1 MLDAD
6 SVPTGEAFGVT
17 VNDDP
22 RQVSDVSVEGSSVK
36 LDLASAVR
44 WNDTATVSY
53 TPPSDLQAPRIK
65 DTWGN
70 SAGSFSE
77 ALTPPVEVPGPPRN
91 LSARGE
97 NGELELSWDAPD
109 SNGGSQVR
117 GYRVQWKSGYEDYD
131 PTRQTEVEHPS
142 YTATGLTDGVE
153 YTLRVM
159 ASNEIG
165 EGPASAEVTASPQ
178 DTMDPELLTV
188 AIHYATLGLHFSE
201 ALAAGSAPSED
212 AFNVVVSGAAQQV
225 TNVSVEGRTLELTLA
240 SSASSSDTVALSY
253 TAPADPVAARI
264 EDLSGNP
271 AASFGETAAVWSDI
285 PGPPVNLRAYPGEIG
300 VLTALWEA
308 PSSNG
313 GSQVTEYRLQ
323 WKSHDEDYD
332 PSREAVVTGG
342 REHSITGLANGV
354 EYALRVFAINS
365 AGHGPSSLEVARK
378 PRESNG
384 PLYRYIEEK
393 VVERYEGGS
402 PWLRRTWE
410 YMQSDEFE
418 LSVSSQ
424 GEYPFQGAAWE
435 VCGLVLSG
443 GPDNEL
449 AKCRGRNMILQEPY
463 TRSIGL
469 ILHEM
474 GHVYTYTNAI
484 HSYPGPEAIA
494 WLYFD
499 HPQFCAPSELY
510 ADALVGTVYS
520 AAGETN
526 RHWWGY
532 WDACRHYPN
541 AERAPTPQAALAE
554 MQLVLNGEYPE
565 WLHDTYADEQGNLD
579 LVGLWDQVQRFG
591 RFRDVVSYG
600 LRNEFGGY
608 CSNHWVRLDLMLGYH
623 DQLNP
628 WRAGGCLPGAPRDV
642 NVVAGDRQVIVRWKE
657 PLQEGALPIS
667 HYRIQWKELGADYYS
682 LYDLHRPNE
691 LAREDTISRLSN
703 GVTYKVRVAAA
714 HPNLNVGVQRSGI
727 GAWVELTVTP
737 RVNSR
742 ATGPPAISGIAHT
755 GQTLTVDTFGIVD
768 ADGLDNVSYTYQW
781 IRSDGTTDTDIQG
794 ATSSTYTLSDAD
806 EGKTI
811 SVRLSFTDD
820 AGHAETLTSA
830 ATTAV
835 AARPNSSATGA
846 PTISGTA
853 QVGET
858 LTADVS
864 GVTDADGLTN
874 VFFSYQWIRND
885 GNTDSDIESAT
896 STTYNLVTADQGK
909 TIKVRVSFTDRGGY
923 QETLTS
929 TTTIAVAAR
938 TSSDIIIVDVPGTVL
953 LWPELPRAGTVVR
966 ATLTDPDG
974 LEGAGSGAA
983 ASLGAV
989 SWQWARS
996 SEGSIWT
1003 SVDVYADGDS
1013 YTPTEDDE
1021 GMWLK
1026 VTAVYTDGHGHGK
1039 SAEAIT
1045 AATVGARAASPELTV
1060 TELVT
1065 GLTHP
1070 WDIAFTPDGT
1080 MLFTERDDG
1089 LRVRLT
1095 DGTVRQVT
1103 ADFSD
1108 LNFGGTAGLL
1118 ALVLDPDFV
1127 SNRRFYTYQRHTGAE
1142 MQLIA
1147 WTIDADYTTA
1157 TRVADPLVGGIPR
1170 NRNRGPSH
1178 GGGRLRFGPQGY
1190 LWVATGDGYSGTA
1203 AQDLSSLGGKVLRV
1217 DSQTGAG
1224 APDNPFAPSPV
1235 YTYGHRNPQGLALR
1249 PGTSQMWSVEHGP
1262 NHDDEINLLVS
1273 GGNYGW
1279 DPAPDEGA
1287 EDLYDETTTPM
1298 TDLVKFPDG
1307 LEAKWSSGYPTLAVG
1322 GGVFLEGSQWRE
1334 WEGQFAVATLKTR
1347 SVRVFKFT
1355 EEGDLVSQVVV
1366 PELDRTYG
1374 RLRTAVLGPDGA
1386 LYITTT
1392 NGGGK
1397 DKILKV
1403 VPANTPAT
1411 GAPSIS
1417 GTAQVDE
1424 TLTADTSGI
1433 ADADGLDN
1441 VSYTYQWIRSDGN
1454 TDTDIQNATSTT
1466 YMVSDDDAGKTIRV
1480 RVSFTDDRGN
1490 TETLTSA
1497 AMIAVQPRPN
1507 TPATG
1512 IPTISGTAQVGE
1524 TLTVD
1529 TSGIADED
1537 GLTNVSY
1544 SYQWIRN
1551 DGDTDTDIVRETDS
1565 TYTLVS
1571 ADQGKTIKVK
1581 VTFTDD
1587 ADNQESLTSAATAT
1601 VAAKPNAAPTGLP
1614 TISGTARVDETLTA
1628 DTSDIADDDG
1638 LADATFTYQWAAGG
1652 ADISGATSS
1661 TYFLTSSEQGQTIQ
1675 VQVSFTDDADN
1686 QERLTSEATA
1696 AVAPRSYGT
1705 VWSADMLVVEYTQTS
1720 IGAASADL
1728 FSNIGGSGG
1737 LRIQSLWSY
1746 TPDRDLRL
1754 AFEEA
1759 VPDADDLTVI
1769 VDELELAFLPGS
1781 SGDGSFK
1788 WTDVDLDWEDGQTI
1802 AVRIVLTSTLAEPTP
1817 NTPAT
1822 GLPTISGT
1830 AQVDQTL
1837 TADITG
1843 IADADGLTNVSYSY
1857 QWIRSDNGTDANIAG
1872 QTDSTYTLVS
1882 TDEGKTIKVRV
1893 TFTDDADNQET
1904 LTSGATATVA
1914 AKPNSPATGLP
1925 TVSGTAQVRETL
1937 TADTSGIA
1945 DEDGLTSVL
1954 YSYQWV
1960 VNDGTTDTDIL
1971 NATASIYT
1979 PSVSDVGKTI
1989 TVKVSFIDDGDHAE
2003 SLTSAATD
2011 AVLAAVPTGP
2021 LSLTVTRGSQI
2032 QELDASWQAPAS
2044 DGGSAITGYKVQW
2057 KEAADSWD
2065 TAADVSEATVTGT
2078 THTIAELTGGQ
2089 EYAVRVI
2096 ATNAAG
2102 DGPASTEA
2110 KGTPAGGI
2118 SEQNTA
2124 PTGLP
2129 TISGTPQVG
2138 ETLTVDISGIA
2149 DADGL
2154 TNVSYGY
2161 QWMVNDGER
2170 DTDLDSATGSTYEL
2184 SRDNVGKAI
2193 KVRVT
2198 FTDDADNQ
2206 ETLTSAATD
2215 AVAATKPGV
2224 PGHLNVS
2231 AHDTGALDVY
2241 WEAPASDGGSD
2252 VTGYRVQWKKTAGSW
2267 DTAADV
2273 AEATVTGT
2281 THTITGLSDG
2291 VEYSVR
2297 VMAMNDVG
2305 EGLPSAERSG
2315 IPRETRAPEKVI
2327 PRVNGATLR
2336 VQYDEALDEGS
2347 VPAANAFDVRIT
2359 CQCDSKRW
2367 WHEEARRGVDGVTV
2381 DGDTVVLTLAIPADA
2396 GDGVVVSYTPPSEAA
2411 AARTRDL
2418 AGNAAAGYVATEVSN
2433 DTEEDAGAEET
2444 GEGETALTVSLENV
2458 PESHHGTGVF
2468 TFEIRFSEEVKLS
2481 YKTLR
2486 DHAFTVTGGSVV
2498 KAQRTDKPSNIPWRI
2513 TVRPESDGEVTIILP
2528 ATTKCAALRAICT
2541 ADGNKLSGPPGPT
2554 DPLTFTVSGPGG

>member
-1 MLDAD
+1 MDLHLADRRLILRASAVVLTLAVIVLLFAAAQTAFADGPGGVPDTPNGLEASAVHAGIVDIKWNEVEGAESYEVRVMPSGTWISLPGEGMEIAHYGAGAIVRNLPHEGRYYFSVRARNESGASEWSAFLFVQATGPPSEWSGVPEPVNAAATGTPSIVGRLSVGETLTADTSGIADANGLERVRFRYQWTSSDGTADTDIEGATSASYTLVSADEGSTMKVRVSFTDRGGYEEGPLTGVATPEVGPEPEVPGAPRNLSVAPVENGELTLSWEPPDSDGGARVTGYRVEWKSDDEDYGPPRQADVDSLSHRITGLTNGSDYRLRVLAVNRKGEGPASDEVTGSPQDTTPPEFLAADVRGTKITLTYNKTLAAD

-22 RQVSDVSVEGSSVK
+22 RQVSDVSAEGSLVK
-36 LDLASAVR
+36 LDLAAAVR

-77 ALTPPVEVPGPPRN
+77 ALTPPLEPPGPPRN

-109 SNGGSQVR
+109 SNGGSQVG

-131 PTRQTEVEHPS
+131 PTRQTEVEHPP

-178 DTMDPELLTV
+178 DTIDPELLTV
-188 AIHYATLGLHFSE
+188 AIHDATLRLHFSE

-285 PGPPVNLRAYPGEIG
+285 PGPPMNLRAYPGESG

-323 WKSHDEDYD
+323 WKSRDEDYD
-332 PSREAVVTGG
+332 PSREAEVTGG
-342 REHSITGLANGV
+342 RERSITGLANDV

-384 PLYRYIEEK
+384 PLYRYTEEE

-418 LSVSSQ
+418 LRVSSE
-424 GEYPFQGAAWE
+424 GEHSFRGAAWE
-435 VCGLVLSG
+435 VCWVVLSG
-443 GPDNEL
+443 GSDNEL

-532 WDACRHYPN
+532 WDACSHYPN

-554 MQLVLNGEYPE
+554 MQLALNGEYPE

-579 LVGLWDQVQRFG
+579 LVGLWNQVQRFG

-608 CSNHWVRLDLMLGYH
+608 CSNHWVRLDLLLGYH

-628 WRAGGCLPGAPRDV
+628 WSAGGCLPGAPRDV
-642 NVVAGDRQVIVRWKE
+642 NVVAGDRQVIVKWKE

-691 LAREDTISRLSN
+691 LAREATISRLSN

-714 HPNLNVGVQRSGI
+714 HPNLNAGVQRSGI

-737 RVNSR
+737 GVNSR
-742 ATGPPAISGIAHT
+742 ATGSPAISGIAQT
-755 GQTLTVDTFGIVD
+755 GQTLTVDTSGIVD
-768 ADGLDNVSYTYQW
+768 ADRLTNVSYSYQW

-835 AARPNSSATGA
+835 AAR
-846 PTISGTA
+846 
-853 QVGET
+853 
-858 LTADVS
+858 
-864 GVTDADGLTN
+864 
-874 VFFSYQWIRND
+874 
-885 GNTDSDIESAT
+885 
-896 STTYNLVTADQGK
+896 
-909 TIKVRVSFTDRGGY
+909 
-923 QETLTS
+923 
-929 TTTIAVAAR
+929 
-938 TSSDIIIVDVPGTVL
+938 TSSDIIIVDVPGTVS
-953 LWPELPRAGTVVR
+953 LWPELPRVGTVVR
-966 ATLTDPDG
+966 AALIDPDG

-996 SEGSIWT
+996 SEGSTWT

-1013 YTPTEDDE
+1013 YTPTEADE

-1026 VTAVYTDGHGHGK
+1026 VTAVYTDGHGPGK

-1045 AATVGARAASPELTV
+1045 AATVGAREASPELTV
-1060 TELVT
+1060 SELVT

-1147 WTIDADYTTA
+1147 WTIDADYTTV

-1249 PGTSQMWSVEHGP
+1249 PGASQMWSVEHGP

-1403 VPANTPAT
+1403 VPSNTPAT

-1433 ADADGLDN
+1433 ADADGL
-1441 VSYTYQWIRSDGN
+1441 
-1454 TDTDIQNATSTT
+1454 
-1466 YMVSDDDAGKTIRV
+1466 
-1480 RVSFTDDRGN
+1480 
-1490 TETLTSA
+1490 
-1497 AMIAVQPRPN
+1497 
-1507 TPATG
+1507 
-1512 IPTISGTAQVGE
+1512 
-1524 TLTVD
+1524 
-1529 TSGIADED
+1529 
-1537 GLTNVSY
+1537 TNVSY
-1544 SYQWIRN
+1544 SYQWVRN
-1551 DGDTDTDIVRETDS
+1551 DNGADIDIAGETDS
-1565 TYTLVS
+1565 TYTLVF
-1571 ADQGKTIKVK
+1571 ADQGKTIKV
-1581 VTFTDD
+1581 
-1587 ADNQESLTSAATAT
+1587 
-1601 VAAKPNAAPTGLP
+1601 
-1614 TISGTARVDETLTA
+1614 R
-1628 DTSDIADDDG
+1628 
-1638 LADATFTYQWAAGG
+1638 
-1652 ADISGATSS
+1652 
-1661 TYFLTSSEQGQTIQ
+1661 
-1675 VQVSFTDDADN
+1675 VSFTDDGGN
-1686 QERLTSEATA
+1686 EETLTSEATA
-1696 AVAPRSYGT
+1696 
-1705 VWSADMLVVEYTQTS
+1705 E
-1720 IGAASADL
+1720 IAAR
-1728 FSNIGGSGG
+1728 N
-1737 LRIQSLWSY
+1737 R
-1746 TPDRDLRL
+1746 
-1754 AFEEA
+1754 
-1759 VPDADDLTVI
+1759 
-1769 VDELELAFLPGS
+1769 
-1781 SGDGSFK
+1781 
-1788 WTDVDLDWEDGQTI
+1788 
-1802 AVRIVLTSTLAEPTP
+1802 AEKSWL
-1817 NTPAT
+1817 
-1822 GLPTISGT
+1822 GR
-1830 AQVDQTL
+1830 
-1837 TADITG
+1837 G
-1843 IADADGLTNVSYSY
+1843 I
-1857 QWIRSDNGTDANIAG
+1857 W
-1872 QTDSTYTLVS
+1872 
-1882 TDEGKTIKVRV
+1882 
-1893 TFTDDADNQET
+1893 
-1904 LTSGATATVA
+1904 
-1914 AKPNSPATGLP
+1914 
-1925 TVSGTAQVRETL
+1925 
-1937 TADTSGIA
+1937 
-1945 DEDGLTSVL
+1945 
-1954 YSYQWV
+1954 
-1960 VNDGTTDTDIL
+1960 
-1971 NATASIYT
+1971 
-1979 PSVSDVGKTI
+1979 
-1989 TVKVSFIDDGDHAE
+1989 
-2003 SLTSAATD
+2003 
-2011 AVLAAVPTGP
+2011 
-2021 LSLTVTRGSQI
+2021 
-2032 QELDASWQAPAS
+2032 
-2044 DGGSAITGYKVQW
+2044 
-2057 KEAADSWD
+2057 
-2065 TAADVSEATVTGT
+2065 
-2078 THTIAELTGGQ
+2078 
-2089 EYAVRVI
+2089 
-2096 ATNAAG
+2096 
-2102 DGPASTEA
+2102 
-2110 KGTPAGGI
+2110 
-2118 SEQNTA
+2118 
-2124 PTGLP
+2124 
-2129 TISGTPQVG
+2129 
-2138 ETLTVDISGIA
+2138 
-2149 DADGL
+2149 
-2154 TNVSYGY
+2154 
-2161 QWMVNDGER
+2161 
-2170 DTDLDSATGSTYEL
+2170 
-2184 SRDNVGKAI
+2184 AI
-2193 KVRVT
+2193 K
-2198 FTDDADNQ
+2198 
-2206 ETLTSAATD
+2206 
-2215 AVAATKPGV
+2215 
-2224 PGHLNVS
+2224 
-2231 AHDTGALDVY
+2231 
-2241 WEAPASDGGSD
+2241 
-2252 VTGYRVQWKKTAGSW
+2252 
-2267 DTAADV
+2267 
-2273 AEATVTGT
+2273 
-2281 THTITGLSDG
+2281 
-2291 VEYSVR
+2291 
-2297 VMAMNDVG
+2297 
-2305 EGLPSAERSG
+2305 
-2315 IPRETRAPEKVI
+2315 
-2327 PRVNGATLR
+2327 
-2336 VQYDEALDEGS
+2336 
-2347 VPAANAFDVRIT
+2347 
-2359 CQCDSKRW
+2359 
-2367 WHEEARRGVDGVTV
+2367 
-2381 DGDTVVLTLAIPADA
+2381 
-2396 GDGVVVSYTPPSEAA
+2396 
-2411 AARTRDL
+2411 
-2418 AGNAAAGYVATEVSN
+2418 
-2433 DTEEDAGAEET
+2433 
-2444 GEGETALTVSLENV
+2444 
-2458 PESHHGTGVF
+2458 
-2468 TFEIRFSEEVKLS
+2468 
-2481 YKTLR
+2481 
-2486 DHAFTVTGGSVV
+2486 
-2498 KAQRTDKPSNIPWRI
+2498 
-2513 TVRPESDGEVTIILP
+2513 
-2528 ATTKCAALRAICT
+2528 
-2541 ADGNKLSGPPGPT
+2541 PT
-2554 DPLTFTVSGPGG
+2554 

>member
-1 MLDAD
+1 MDLHLADRRLILRASAVVLTLAVIVLLFAAAQTAFADGPGGVPDTPNGLEASAVHAGIVDIKWNEVEGAESYEVRVMPSGTWISLPGEGMEIAHYGAGAIVRNLPHEGRYYFSVRARNESGASEWSAFLFVQATGTPSEWSGVPEPVNAAATGTPSIVGRLSVGETLTADTSGIADANGLERVRFRYQWTSSDGTADTDIEGATSASYTLVSADEGSAIRVRVSFTDRGGYEEGPLTGVATPEVGPELEVPGAPRNLSVAPAENGELTLSWEPPDSDGGARVTGYRVEWKSDDEDYGPPRQADVDSLSHRIAGLTNGSDYRLRVLAVNRKGEGPASDEVTGSPQDTTPPELLAADVRGTKITLTYNKTLDAD

-22 RQVSDVSVEGSSVK
+22 RQVSDVSAESSLVK

-77 ALTPPVEVPGPPRN
+77 ALTPPLEVPGPPRN

-97 NGELELSWDAPD
+97 NGELELSWDAPG
-109 SNGGSQVR
+109 SNGGSQVG

-188 AIHYATLGLHFSE
+188 AIHYATLRLHFSE

-225 TNVSVEGRTLELTLA
+225 TNVSVEGRTLGGRTLELTLS
-240 SSASSSDTVALSY
+240 SSASSSDTVGLSY

-285 PGPPVNLRAYPGEIG
+285 PGPPMNLRAYPGESG

-323 WKSHDEDYD
+323 WKSRDEDYG

-342 REHSITGLANGV
+342 RERSITGLANGV
-354 EYALRVFAINS
+354 EHALRVFAINS

-418 LSVSSQ
+418 LRVSSE
-424 GEYPFQGAAWE
+424 GEHPFQGAAWE
-435 VCGLVLSG
+435 ECWVVLSG
-443 GPDNEL
+443 GSDNEL

-532 WDACRHYPN
+532 WDACSHYPN

-565 WLHDTYADEQGNLD
+565 WLDDTYADEQGNLD

-591 RFRDVVSYG
+591 RFQDVVSYG

-608 CSNHWVRLDLMLGYH
+608 CSNHWVRLDLLLGYH

-628 WRAGGCLPGAPRDV
+628 WSAGGCLPGAPRDV
-642 NVVAGDRQVIVRWKE
+642 NVVAGDRQVIVKWKE

-667 HYRIQWKELGADYYS
+667 HYRIQWKELGAEYYS

-742 ATGPPAISGIAHT
+742 ATGLPAISGIAQT
-755 GQTLTVDTFGIVD
+755 GQTLTVDTAGIVD
-768 ADGLDNVSYTYQW
+768 ADGLTNVAYSYQW
-781 IRSDGTTDTDIQG
+781 IRSDGNIGTDIAGETASTYTLVSADQGKAIKVKVSFTDDTDHEETLTSAATAAVAARPNREATGAPTISGTAQAGETLTADTSGIADADGLTNVSFSYQWLRNDGTTDTDIQG

-811 SVRLSFTDD
+811 
-820 AGHAETLTSA
+820 
-830 ATTAV
+830 
-835 AARPNSSATGA
+835 
-846 PTISGTA
+846 
-853 QVGET
+853 
-858 LTADVS
+858 
-864 GVTDADGLTN
+864 
-874 VFFSYQWIRND
+874 
-885 GNTDSDIESAT
+885 
-896 STTYNLVTADQGK
+896 
-909 TIKVRVSFTDRGGY
+909 KVRVSFTDWGGY

-929 TTTIAVAAR
+929 TTTI
-938 TSSDIIIVDVPGTVL
+938 IVDQPGTVS
-953 LWPELPRAGTVVR
+953 LWPEQPRVGTVVS
-966 ATLTDPDG
+966 ATLTDSDG

-996 SEGSIWT
+996 SEGSTWT
-1003 SVDVYADGDS
+1003 SVDVYEDGDS

-1026 VTAVYTDGHGHGK
+1026 VTAVYTDGHGQGK

-1045 AATVGARAASPELTV
+1045 AATVGAREASPELTV

-1147 WTIDADYTTA
+1147 WTIDADYTA
-1157 TRVADPLVGGIPR
+1157 VTRVADPLVGGIPR

-1249 PGTSQMWSVEHGP
+1249 PGASQMWSVEHGP

-1334 WEGQFAVATLKTR
+1334 WEGRFAVATLKTK

-1366 PELDRTYG
+1366 PELDHTYG
-1374 RLRTAVLGPDGA
+1374 RLRTAVLEMRM
-1386 LYITTT
+1386 
-1392 NGGGK
+1392 K
-1397 DKILKV
+1397 
-1403 VPANTPAT
+1403 
-1411 GAPSIS
+1411 
-1417 GTAQVDE
+1417 
-1424 TLTADTSGI
+1424 
-1433 ADADGLDN
+1433 
-1441 VSYTYQWIRSDGN
+1441 
-1454 TDTDIQNATSTT
+1454 
-1466 YMVSDDDAGKTIRV
+1466 
-1480 RVSFTDDRGN
+1480 
-1490 TETLTSA
+1490 
-1497 AMIAVQPRPN
+1497 
-1507 TPATG
+1507 
-1512 IPTISGTAQVGE
+1512 
-1524 TLTVD
+1524 
-1529 TSGIADED
+1529 
-1537 GLTNVSY
+1537 
-1544 SYQWIRN
+1544 
-1551 DGDTDTDIVRETDS
+1551 
-1565 TYTLVS
+1565 
-1571 ADQGKTIKVK
+1571 
-1581 VTFTDD
+1581 
-1587 ADNQESLTSAATAT
+1587 SL
-1601 VAAKPNAAPTGLP
+1601 G
-1614 TISGTARVDETLTA
+1614 
-1628 DTSDIADDDG
+1628 
-1638 LADATFTYQWAAGG
+1638 
-1652 ADISGATSS
+1652 
-1661 TYFLTSSEQGQTIQ
+1661 
-1675 VQVSFTDDADN
+1675 
-1686 QERLTSEATA
+1686 
-1696 AVAPRSYGT
+1696 
-1705 VWSADMLVVEYTQTS
+1705 
-1720 IGAASADL
+1720 
-1728 FSNIGGSGG
+1728 
-1737 LRIQSLWSY
+1737 
-1746 TPDRDLRL
+1746 
-1754 AFEEA
+1754 
-1759 VPDADDLTVI
+1759 
-1769 VDELELAFLPGS
+1769 
-1781 SGDGSFK
+1781 
-1788 WTDVDLDWEDGQTI
+1788 
-1802 AVRIVLTSTLAEPTP
+1802 
-1817 NTPAT
+1817 
-1822 GLPTISGT
+1822 
-1830 AQVDQTL
+1830 
-1837 TADITG
+1837 
-1843 IADADGLTNVSYSY
+1843 
-1857 QWIRSDNGTDANIAG
+1857 
-1872 QTDSTYTLVS
+1872 
-1882 TDEGKTIKVRV
+1882 
-1893 TFTDDADNQET
+1893 
-1904 LTSGATATVA
+1904 
-1914 AKPNSPATGLP
+1914 
-1925 TVSGTAQVRETL
+1925 
-1937 TADTSGIA
+1937 
-1945 DEDGLTSVL
+1945 
-1954 YSYQWV
+1954 
-1960 VNDGTTDTDIL
+1960 
-1971 NATASIYT
+1971 
-1979 PSVSDVGKTI
+1979 
-1989 TVKVSFIDDGDHAE
+1989 
-2003 SLTSAATD
+2003 
-2011 AVLAAVPTGP
+2011 
-2021 LSLTVTRGSQI
+2021 
-2032 QELDASWQAPAS
+2032 
-2044 DGGSAITGYKVQW
+2044 
-2057 KEAADSWD
+2057 
-2065 TAADVSEATVTGT
+2065 
-2078 THTIAELTGGQ
+2078 
-2089 EYAVRVI
+2089 
-2096 ATNAAG
+2096 
-2102 DGPASTEA
+2102 
-2110 KGTPAGGI
+2110 
-2118 SEQNTA
+2118 
-2124 PTGLP
+2124 
-2129 TISGTPQVG
+2129 
-2138 ETLTVDISGIA
+2138 
-2149 DADGL
+2149 
-2154 TNVSYGY
+2154 
-2161 QWMVNDGER
+2161 
-2170 DTDLDSATGSTYEL
+2170 
-2184 SRDNVGKAI
+2184 
-2193 KVRVT
+2193 
-2198 FTDDADNQ
+2198 
-2206 ETLTSAATD
+2206 
-2215 AVAATKPGV
+2215 
-2224 PGHLNVS
+2224 
-2231 AHDTGALDVY
+2231 
-2241 WEAPASDGGSD
+2241 
-2252 VTGYRVQWKKTAGSW
+2252 
-2267 DTAADV
+2267 
-2273 AEATVTGT
+2273 
-2281 THTITGLSDG
+2281 
-2291 VEYSVR
+2291 
-2297 VMAMNDVG
+2297 
-2305 EGLPSAERSG
+2305 
-2315 IPRETRAPEKVI
+2315 
-2327 PRVNGATLR
+2327 
-2336 VQYDEALDEGS
+2336 
-2347 VPAANAFDVRIT
+2347 
-2359 CQCDSKRW
+2359 
-2367 WHEEARRGVDGVTV
+2367 
-2381 DGDTVVLTLAIPADA
+2381 
-2396 GDGVVVSYTPPSEAA
+2396 
-2411 AARTRDL
+2411 
-2418 AGNAAAGYVATEVSN
+2418 
-2433 DTEEDAGAEET
+2433 
-2444 GEGETALTVSLENV
+2444 
-2458 PESHHGTGVF
+2458 
-2468 TFEIRFSEEVKLS
+2468 
-2481 YKTLR
+2481 
-2486 DHAFTVTGGSVV
+2486 
-2498 KAQRTDKPSNIPWRI
+2498 
-2513 TVRPESDGEVTIILP
+2513 
-2528 ATTKCAALRAICT
+2528 
-2541 ADGNKLSGPPGPT
+2541 
-2554 DPLTFTVSGPGG
+2554 